1 MRATKMSKQRAFSKQ
16 RGHVATE
23 WAVATMILVAAL
35 FAPIAGDDQSVMGL
49 LMESI
54 QGFHK
59 HNSFVSSL
67 P

>member
-1 MRATKMSKQRAFSKQ
+1 MQSRNFSKQ
-16 RGHVATE
+16 RGHVVTE
-23 WAVATMILVAAL
+23 WVVVTMILIFAL
-35 FAPIAGDDQSVMGL
+35 FAPIAGNGQSVMGL

-59 HNSFVSSL
+59 HNSFVLSL

>member
-1 MRATKMSKQRAFSKQ
+1 MHSRNFSRQ
-16 RGHVATE
+16 RGHVVAE
-23 WAVATMILVAAL
+23 WVVVTMILIVAL
-35 FAPIAGDDQSVMGL
+35 FAPIAGNGQSVMGL

-59 HNSFVSSL
+59 HNSFVLSL